1 MNTERASPGEQ
12 ELRCLAEKLGECLLA
27 QGLKLASAE
36 SCTGGWLAKIITDI
50 PGSSLWFSGSV
61 VCYSN
66 EFKHS
71 LLDVNEDTL
80 FEFGA
85 VSGETALELSD
96 GLLSHTEANV
106 VVSFTG
112 IAGPSGGSDEKPVGL
127 VWLSWGKREQSL
139 FSESY
144 HFDGDREDVRKL
156 SLKQALTNLQK
167 LLACD

>member
-1 MNTERASPGEQ
+1 MNANKTSPTEQ
-12 ELRCLAEKLGECLLA
+12 ELRRLAEKLGECLVT

-96 GLLSHTEANV
+96 GLLEHTEADV

-112 IAGPSGGSDEKPVGL
+112 IAGPGGGSEEKPVGL
-127 VWLSWGKREQSL
+127 VWLSWGKREQPL
-139 FSESY
+139 LSEAY
-144 HFDGDREDVRKL
+144 HFDCNREDVRKL
-156 SLKQALTNLQK
+156 SLKQALSNLLE